1 LFLYIDALRCEGMLC
16 DLGVML
22 AALPWSLA
30 DMAQSREGG
39 RFIVLVMLALNTV
52 LLYVVSAAACR
63 LAHLLFVHR
72 RANS

>member
-1 LFLYIDALRCEGMLC
+1 
-16 DLGVML
+16 ML

-63 LAHLLFVHR
+63 LAHFLFVHR